1 MSSTATSS
9 PSSFPLVLMQP
20 LLLALNDLLRQ
31 EPWAQETLRPFAGR
45 VARFDLAPMS
55 MTLQVDAAG
64 LVTAPEP
71 DVAPAVTVVVPLAAA
86 ASDYATG
93 GQAAVL
99 KHVRIEGEAE
109 FANVLSTLLRNLRWD
124 AAEDLSRVFGDVIAQ
139 RMVSG
144 AQAARTE
151 ATRVGRSLAES
162 VASYLT
168 DEQPTLVRHARLAQF
183 AADMAALR
191 DAEARLVKRLERLEK
206 RPRPAARTARR
217 GESA

>member
-1 MSSTATSS
+1 
-9 PSSFPLVLMQP
+9 MQP
-20 LLLALNDLLRQ
+20 LLLALNHLLRQ

-45 VARFDLAPMS
+45 AARFDLAPVS
-55 MTLQVDAAG
+55 LTLQVDPAG
-64 LVTAPEP
+64 LVTVPE
-71 DVAPAVTVVVPLAAA
+71 AGAEAAVTVVVPLMSA

-124 AAEDLSRVFGDVIAQ
+124 AAEDLSRVFGDVVAQ

-144 AQAARTE
+144 AQVARTE

-183 AADMAALR
+183 AADVAALR

-206 RPRPAARTARR
+206 LARPATLTARA

>member
-9 PSSFPLVLMQP
+9 SFPTVLMQP
-20 LLLALNDLLRQ
+20 MLLALNHLLRQ

-45 VARFDLAPMS
+45 AARFDLAPVS
-55 MTLQVDAAG
+55 VTLQVDADG
-64 LVTAPEP
+64 LVTMPE
-71 DVAPAVTVVVPLAAA
+71 AGIEPAVTVVVPLSAA

-124 AAEDLSRVFGDVIAQ
+124 AAEDLSRVFGDVIAH
-139 RMVSG
+139 RMVQG

-151 ATRVGRSLAES
+151 VTRVGRSLAES
-162 VASYLT
+162 VAAYLT

-183 AADMAALR
+183 AADVAALR
-191 DAEARLVKRLERLEK
+191 DAEARLVKRLERIEK
-206 RPRPAARTARR
+206 LQRPATSTARA

>member
-1 MSSTATSS
+1 MSSTAT
-9 PSSFPLVLMQP
+9 PSSFPSVLMQP
-20 LLLALNDLLRQ
+20 LLLALNHLLRQ

-45 VARFDLAPMS
+45 VARFDLAPVS
-55 MTLQVDAAG
+55 LTLQVDPAG
-64 LVTAPEP
+64 LVAVP
-71 DVAPAVTVVVPLAAA
+71 DANAEPAVTVVVPLMSAAG
-86 ASDYATG
+86 DYATG

-124 AAEDLSRVFGDVIAQ
+124 AAEDLSRVFGDVVAQ

-151 ATRVGRSLAES
+151 ATRVGRSLAEA

-183 AADMAALR
+183 AAEVAALR
-191 DAEARLVKRLERLEK
+191 DAEARLAKRLERLEK
-206 RPRPAARTARR
+206 RVRPATSTARA

>member
-1 MSSTATSS
+1 
-9 PSSFPLVLMQP
+9 MQP
-20 LLLALNDLLRQ
+20 LLLALNHLLRQ

-45 VARFDLAPMS
+45 AARFDLAPVS
-55 MTLQVDAAG
+55 VTLQVDPAG
-64 LVTAPEP
+64 LVTMPEAPKE
-71 DVAPAVTVVVPLAAA
+71 DVQPAVTVVVPLAAA
-86 ASDYATG
+86 ASEYATG

-139 RMVSG
+139 RMMNG

-183 AADMAALR
+183 AADVAALR
-191 DAEARLVKRLERLEK
+191 DAEARLAKRLERLETLA
-206 RPRPAARTARR
+206 RPATSKARA
-217 GESA
+217 GEAA

>member
-20 LLLALNDLLRQ
+20 LLLALNHLLRQ

-45 VARFDLAPMS
+45 VARFDLAPISMS
-55 MTLQVDAAG
+55 LQVDAAG
-64 LVTAPEP
+64 LVTGPQP
-71 DVAPAVTVVVPLAAA
+71 DVEPAVTVVVPLAAA
-86 ASDYATG
+86 AGDYSTG

-124 AAEDLSRVFGDVIAQ
+124 AADDLSRVFGDVIAQ

-151 ATRVGRSLAES
+151 ATRVSRSLAES

-183 AADMAALR
+183 AADVAALR
-191 DAEARLVKRLERLEK
+191 DAEASLAKRLERLEK
-206 RPRPAARTARR
+206 SPRPAIRTIRQ